1 MFLDIMLAS
10 FQVLERSQTGSQSS
24 LRCPQAN
31 LFVRNKL
38 PAILATI
45 SGSSFGVL
53 SSEET
58 LTSSWA
64 QVKAALTSSE
74 LLVSGN
80 HFLNNC
86 SLHHLLPPDAAQRL
100 IRDQELVSGVPKA
113 LYTKDDLISQVNA
126 SHSRLA
132 TLINELPTTD
142 GSGPAISQATIELI
156 MTYCQ
161 SRETHHLR
169 DLANNFVKKP
179 DAINALAMF
188 VRPSNWLG
196 PLCTLLDEWRW
207 DDIHGE
213 SQPLY
218 EEFGSILLFI
228 VASKRRLNLSNSELG
243 MQEGFMARY
252 LDQEGVESP
261 SLSEDSIKHLGD
273 WVYAMYVAEGLSD
286 EVTTSCSPQEFY
298 TSIPNF
304 LRQSWIAY
312 QKGKLT
318 LEALKGGLECK

>member
-1 MFLDIMLAS
+1 MLAS
-10 FQVLERSQTGSQSS
+10 FQVLKRSQLGSRSS
-24 LRCPQAN
+24 LHFPQVDG
-31 LFVRNKL
+31 FVRNKL
-38 PAILATI
+38 PDILSTI
-45 SGSSFGVL
+45 SGSSFGAL
-53 SSEET
+53 SSEDS
-58 LTSSWA
+58 LASSWVE
-64 QVKAALTSSE
+64 VKPELTSSE
-74 LLVSGN
+74 LLESGN
-80 HFLNNC
+80 HFLNVC
-86 SLHHLLPPDAAQRL
+86 SLHHLLSPEAAHRH
-100 IRDQELVSGVPKA
+100 IGDRNLVSTMPKA
-113 LYTKDDLISQVNA
+113 LYSKDDLISQVSANPA
-126 SHSRLA
+126 RLA
-132 TLINELPTTD
+132 RLIIELSTTD
-142 GSGPAISQATIELI
+142 GSGPAISQAIVEHI

-161 SRETHHLR
+161 SKETHHLR

-188 VRPSNWLG
+188 VRPSYWLG
-196 PLCTLLDEWRW
+196 PLCTLLDDWRW

-228 VASKRRLNLSNSELG
+228 VASKRRLNLSSSELG
-243 MQEGFMARY
+243 LREGFVARY

-261 SLSEDSIKHLGD
+261 SLTEDSLRHLGD

-318 LEALKGGLECK
+318 LDALKGGLECK